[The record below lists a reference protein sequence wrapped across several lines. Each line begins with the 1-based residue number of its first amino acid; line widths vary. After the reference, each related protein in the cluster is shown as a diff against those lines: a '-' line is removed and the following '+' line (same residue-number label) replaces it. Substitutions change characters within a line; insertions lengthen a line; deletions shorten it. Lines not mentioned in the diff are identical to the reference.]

1 MALSTIDERL
11 FDECEDAFDFCMFHA
26 ERLINRSVRMAST
39 PKHKSIDTE
48 KKSNVPEKQIA
59 KDDRLRFLFQF

>member
-1 MALSTIDERL
+1 MVLQKQIGKEESKVSSHKLLMA
-11 FDECEDAFDFCMFHA
+11 
-26 ERLINRSVRMAST
+26 VRR
-39 PKHKSIDTE
+39 KHKSIDTE